1 MLRNRCEKNEAVVFY
16 NENINGYKK
25 SYSLCSDCAR
35 ELEAAGEIN
44 LNFVSPFEE
53 GESLLSSLFE
63 SVFGVPS
70 APALSGTRRS
80 AKEKRC
86 PLCGISIRELS
97 EEGKVGCTECYRSF
111 ADELRP
117 SITRIHGSV
126 RHKGRFP
133 LRFKNKCE
141 KENVLDDLRRR
152 LKEAIKNEEFER
164 AAALRDEISNLT
176 AEA

>member
-1 MLRNRCEKNEAVVFY
+1 MLCNRCGKNEAVVFY

-44 LNFVSPFEE
+44 LNFTSPFEE
-53 GESLLSSLFE
+53 GESLLSGLFE
-63 SVFGVPS
+63 SMFGIPS
-70 APALSGTRRS
+70 APALSGAKRTV
-80 AKEKRC
+80 KEKRC
-86 PLCGISIRELS
+86 PLCGLTIREIS
-97 EEGKVGCTECYRSF
+97 EEGKVGCAECYRSF

-126 RHKGRFP
+126 HHKGRFP

-141 KENVLDDLRRR
+141 KENRLEDLRRR

-164 AAALRDEISNLT
+164 AAALRDEIRNLT

>member
-1 MLRNRCEKNEAVVFY
+1 MLCNRCEKNEAVVFY

-97 EEGKVGCTECYRSF
+97 EEGNVGCTECYRSF

>member
-1 MLRNRCEKNEAVVFY
+1 MLCNRCEKNEAVVFY

-53 GESLLSSLFE
+53 GESLLSVFS

>member
-1 MLRNRCEKNEAVVFY
+1 MLCNRCEKNEAVVFY

-25 SYSLCSDCAR
+25 SYSLCNDCAR